1 MSTEKKLI
9 PVQRPYLD
17 QKELDAVN
25 AVFRSR
31 WLGMGSVTQAF
42 ERELCEF
49 LGAKHVIAV
58 STGTAA
64 LHLAL
69 DVLNLK
75 PGDEVIVPS
84 LAFVSTVQAILAARA
99 NPVFC
104 EVDENT
110 LNMDMDDAIRRITG
124 RTKAIMPVHFGG
136 VVCQMEKL
144 LALAGDRPITIVEDA
159 AHAFGSAYKGKMAGT
174 IGDINCLS
182 FDPIKNI
189 TCGEGGAVVTDD
201 DELANRV
208 LPKRNVGI
216 STDAWSRLGK
226 KQPWFYEVVTQGYRY
241 HLSNMN
247 AAIGIQQLKR
257 SHEFKAKKQTIVKS
271 YDESF
276 KSVDGLKLIRHP
288 IEETFPFFYVI
299 RVLNKRRDA
308 LIGHL
313 KEMGIA
319 TSVHYIPNHLHPLC
333 AKFRVPLAIT
343 ERLYDEILTLP
354 LYFEMSDGDV
364 GRVIEGVLSFFEKKT

>member
-1 MSTEKKLI
+1 MSTEQKLI

-17 QKELDAVN
+17 LKELDAVN
-25 AVFRSR
+25 EVFRSR

-42 ERELCEF
+42 EKELCEF
-49 LGAKHVIAV
+49 LGAKHVVAV
-58 STGTAA
+58 CTGTAA

-69 DVLNLK
+69 EVLELK

-84 LAFVSTVQAILAARA
+84 LAFISTVQAILAARA
-99 NPVFC
+99 NPIFC

-110 LNMDMDDAIRRITG
+110 LNMDVDDVTRRITG

-136 VVCQMEKL
+136 VVCEMEKL
-144 LALAGDRPITIVEDA
+144 LALARNRKITVIEDA
-159 AHAFGSAYKGKMAGT
+159 AHAFGSTYKGKMAGT
-174 IGDINCLS
+174 IGDVNCLS

-189 TCGEGGAVVTDD
+189 TCGEGGAIVTGD
-201 DELANRV
+201 DELASRV

-226 KQPWFYEVVTQGYRY
+226 KQTWYYEVVTQGYRY
-241 HLSNMN
+241 HLSNIN

-257 SHEFKAKKQTIVKS
+257 FHEFKAKKQAIVKS

-276 KSVDGLKLIRHP
+276 KTVDGLKLIRHP
-288 IEETFPFFYVI
+288 VEETFPFFYVI
-299 RVLNKRRDA
+299 RVLNNRRDA
-308 LIGHL
+308 LMDHL
-313 KEMGIA
+313 KERDIA

-333 AKFRVPLAIT
+333 AKFRLPLATT

-354 LYFEMSDGDV
+354 LYFEMSDADV
-364 GRVIEGVLSFFEKKT
+364 GRVIEGVLSFFDKNV